1 MTSGTFFSRTEPSA
15 LNQFTPL
22 EAQVILDSYQHF
34 MGRPCVESVTSADN
48 AQMLYEAPFAL
59 VAHDTRADPIF
70 GYANRTAQNI
80 FEMNWTEITSIPSRQ
95 SAESV
100 LQEERQTLLQRVNQF
115 GFIDN
120 YSGIRISKTG
130 KRFLIRNAIVWN
142 LIDRR
147 GVRVGQAA
155 RFDHWEYL
163 PA

>member
-1 MTSGTFFSRTEPSA
+1 
-15 LNQFTPL
+15 
-22 EAQVILDSYQHF
+22 
-34 MGRPCVESVTSADN
+34 
-48 AQMLYEAPFAL
+48 MLYEAPFAL